1 MELSFLT
8 ITDALAL
15 LTRQEISAA
24 DLTEACFRQIERLNP
39 VLNAFI
45 TVTSAIA
52 SSEATTLAPRSGR
65 EPAGARRPAA
75 HLPRAQVPGSAGE
88 QSHNLQKDLPLF
100 GIPIAL
106 KDLYETAGI
115 RTTAGSKFFA
125 DTIPVED
132 AFVVQKLKA
141 AGAVLPGKTNMHEI
155 ALGVTGVNPHY
166 GACRNPWDVARIT
179 GGSSSGSAAALAAGM
194 CLGALGTDT
203 GGSIRI
209 PAALCGVVGL
219 KPTYGRVSLRGVI
232 PLSWNL
238 DHAGP
243 MARTVRDVALLLQI
257 ISGYDPLDPAS
268 ADVPVDDYFVHLEDG
283 VKGWRIALAYGEYFA
298 ETDAEVGEA
307 VQLAARLF
315 ESLGAQVEEA
325 DLSWAREAA
334 LANGLLVQADAAAY
348 HRERLAARPED
359 FGADVRQR
367 LQNGAACTSTEYA
380 LARRTQSE
388 MRRKF
393 ENLFSDYDIL
403 LTPTTP
409 IAAQLIEGMD
419 AIEQARHLTRFTAPF
434 NLTGLPALSLPCGF
448 TSRGLPVGL
457 QIVSKPWGEAKVLQA
472 GYAYE
477 QATTWHEAIPG
488 LCVAG

>member
-8 ITDALAL
+8 ITEALTL
-15 LTRQEISAA
+15 LACQEISAA
-24 DLTEACFRQIERLNP
+24 DLTEACFRQIERLDP
-39 VLNAFI
+39 RLNAFI
-45 TVTSAIA
+45 TVASAIA
-52 SSEATTLAPRSGR
+52 RIEATTLA
-65 EPAGARRPAA
+65 PAA
-75 HLPRAQVPGSAGE
+75 HLPRAQVPGSASE
-88 QSHNLQKDLPLF
+88 QSRNLQKDLPLF

-125 DTIPVED
+125 DTIPAED
-132 AFVVQKLKA
+132 AFVVKKLKA
-141 AGAVLPGKTNMHEI
+141 AGAVLSGKTNMHEI

-166 GACRNPWDVARIT
+166 GACRNPWDAARIT

-209 PAALCGVVGL
+209 PASLCGVVGM

-243 MARTVRDVALLLQI
+243 MARTVRDVALLLQVI
-257 ISGYDPLDPAS
+257 AGYDPLDPTS
-268 ADVPVDDYFVHLEDG
+268 VDVPVDDYLAHLNDG
-283 VKGWRIALAYGEYFA
+283 VKGWRIALACGGYFGENN
-298 ETDAEVGEA
+298 AEVGEA

-315 ESLGAQVEEA
+315 ASLGAHVEEA
-325 DLSWAREAA
+325 ELSWACNAA
-334 LANGLLVQADAAAY
+334 LANGLMIQADAAAY
-348 HRERLAARPED
+348 YRERLAARPED

-393 ENLFSDYDIL
+393 EDLFSDNDIL

-409 IAAQLIEGMD
+409 VPAPLIEGTD
-419 AIEQARHLTRFTAPF
+419 AIEQALCLTRFTAPF
-434 NLTGLPALSLPCGF
+434 NLTGMPALSLPCGF
-448 TSRGLPVGL
+448 TSTGLPIGL
-457 QIVSKPWGEAKVLQA
+457 QIVSKPWGEAKILQA

-477 QATTWHEAIPG
+477 QATTWHEAVPG
-488 LCVAG
+488 LCVTG

>member
-1 MELSFLT
+1 
-8 ITDALAL
+8 
-15 LTRQEISAA
+15 
-24 DLTEACFRQIERLNP
+24 
-39 VLNAFI
+39 
-45 TVTSAIA
+45 
-52 SSEATTLAPRSGR
+52 
-65 EPAGARRPAA
+65 
-75 HLPRAQVPGSAGE
+75 
-88 QSHNLQKDLPLF
+88 
-100 GIPIAL
+100 
-106 KDLYETAGI
+106 
-115 RTTAGSKFFA
+115 
-125 DTIPVED
+125 
-132 AFVVQKLKA
+132 
-141 AGAVLPGKTNMHEI
+141 
-155 ALGVTGVNPHY
+155 
-166 GACRNPWDVARIT
+166 
-179 GGSSSGSAAALAAGM
+179 M

-209 PAALCGVVGL
+209 PASLCGVVGL

-268 ADVPVDDYFVHLEDG
+268 ADVPVDDYFVLLEEG
-283 VKGWRIALAYGEYFA
+283 VKGWRIALACGEYFG

-307 VQLAARLF
+307 VWSAARLF

-325 DLSWAREAA
+325 DLSWVREAA
-334 LANGLLVQADAAAY
+334 IANGLLVQADAAAY
-348 HRERLAARPED
+348 HRERLAARPKD

-403 LTPTTP
+403 LMPTTP
-409 IAAQLIEGMD
+409 IAAQLIEGSD
-419 AIEQARHLTRFTAPF
+419 AIEQARRLTRFTAPF
-434 NLTGLPALSLPCGF
+434 NLTSLPALSLPCGF